1 MQKQLTDRPSWTMC
15 IVNVALSCGIF
26 YALLNSEQKMYVVIL
41 TILGTM
47 SVLTAIKECP
57 IRLADLFPLLSGTL
71 ALLLT
76 ALFIRSGLGYY
87 NHGLKIMIV
96 VLLFV
101 FAAFSFWEYF
111 TRRPRDIHQA
121 SH

>member
-15 IVNVALSCGIF
+15 IVNAALACGVF
-26 YALLNSEQKMYVVIL
+26 YAVLNSEQKVYVVIL
-41 TILGTM
+41 TIVGTM
-47 SVLTAIKECP
+47 SAITAIRECP
-57 IRLADLFPLLSGTL
+57 IRLADHLPLVSGAL
-71 ALLLT
+71 ALLLA

-87 NHGLKIMIV
+87 NQGLKIVIV
-96 VLLFV
+96 VLIFA

-111 TRRPRDIHQA
+111 TRRTQQVNQA